1 MEQFISFT
9 PASCFLRSSR
19 RLAAVLI
26 LIICA
31 GAGIAL
37 SQSKGSLAASEVLER
52 VREKYAGVGDA
63 SAEFTQ
69 KVSLKYAKIE
79 QTFSGSVAMKKG
91 NKYRIE
97 SEQQSIVT
105 DGTTVWVYSPVNKQ
119 VLIDSYKDRS
129 TTFSPEQFLLGLPRN
144 FLATLV
150 DDDAAG
156 PHTSYVLKLSPKAE
170 ASKIVKSLKVWVDD
184 SDWSVRRLDY
194 VDMNETR
201 TTYSLKGIRFNTG
214 ISDDRFVFAI
224 PDHVEVVDLRTIE
237 HSTPHK

>member
-1 MEQFISFT
+1 MERFSSFI
-9 PASCFLRSSR
+9 PASSFRRPSR
-19 RLAAVLI
+19 CLAMMLVLMACTGVAV
-26 LIICA
+26 
-31 GAGIAL
+31 
-37 SQSKGSLAASEVLER
+37 SQPKASLTAQEVLER
-52 VREKYAGVGDA
+52 VREKYAKVDDA

-79 QTFSGSVAMKKG
+79 QTFSGTVAMKKG

-97 SEQQSIVT
+97 SEQQTIVT

-119 VLIDSYKDRS
+119 VLIDSYKERS

-156 PHTSYVLKLSPKAE
+156 PHTSYVLKLSPKAG
-170 ASKIVKSLKVWVDD
+170 ASKVLKSLKVWVDD
-184 SDWSVRRLDY
+184 SDWSVRYLDY

-201 TTYSLKGIRFNTG
+201 TTYSLKGIRFNAG
-214 ISDDRFVFAI
+214 IPNDRFVFVI
-224 PDHVEVVDLRTIE
+224 PDHVEVVDLRTSE
-237 HSTPHK
+237 HSTPHE